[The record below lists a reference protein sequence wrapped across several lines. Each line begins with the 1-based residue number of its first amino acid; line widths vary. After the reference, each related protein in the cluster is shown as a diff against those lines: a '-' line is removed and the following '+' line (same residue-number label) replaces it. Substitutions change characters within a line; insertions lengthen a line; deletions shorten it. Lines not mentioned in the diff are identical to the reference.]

1 MDEESWYSVTP
12 EEIAKYTA
20 ELIKGKKQSLMDF
33 VVVEGMS
40 FNLVNIVHKFM
51 LLIFQKRN

>member
-20 ELIKGKKQSLMDF
+20 ELIKGKTIID
-33 VVVEGMS
+33 
-40 FNLVNIVHKFM
+40 
-51 LLIFQKRN
+51 

>member
-20 ELIKGKKQSLMDF
+20 ELIKGKKSLMDF